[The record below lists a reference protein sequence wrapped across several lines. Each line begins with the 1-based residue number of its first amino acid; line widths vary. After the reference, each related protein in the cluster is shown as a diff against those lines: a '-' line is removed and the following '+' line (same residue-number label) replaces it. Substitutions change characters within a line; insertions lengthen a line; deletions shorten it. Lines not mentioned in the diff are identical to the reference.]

1 MADTLKYQET
11 ILSRHSGDLYRIAS
25 IIVDNTF
32 SDDAIVNPV
41 NNAYDINN
49 KKDILNMG
57 IFEVA
62 ERKNKEYQSSLS
74 CEVSNYKLL
83 QKWVGQENV
92 SFNIVLFLCKNE
104 KERFLLQEAGFTLV
118 CN

>member
-1 MADTLKYQET
+1 MSNTELRHKDHQDTNISREKAKKMADTLKYQET

-41 NNAYDINN
+41 NNSYDVNN
-49 KKDILNMG
+49 KKDIVNMG

-74 CEVSNYKLL
+74 
-83 QKWVGQENV
+83 
-92 SFNIVLFLCKNE
+92 
-104 KERFLLQEAGFTLV
+104 
-118 CN
+118 